1 MIKEIK
7 NKNEWESFLINC
19 KDKTFLQSWSWSK
32 FNQAL
37 GKKIWRLGV
46 YKNSELL
53 AVCSVAKIRAKR
65 GIYLLIEH
73 GPVVEHKEQ
82 EKNYEIMKDL
92 LEYLK
97 MLAKEEK
104 ANFIRVCPIW
114 ERNRENIQL
123 FKTFGFRQAPIHEHP
138 EVSWVLDIDKSEDKL
153 LTNMRKTTR
162 YLIRQGL
169 KNYDI
174 QIIKSKNI
182 QDIDI
187 FNKLYLKTGKRGGF
201 VPFSFSFL
209 QNEFKIFSEDDEI
222 LLLLGKYKKEVV
234 AGAMIIFWQNSAFYH
249 QGASLRKYSK
259 MPVSY
264 LLQWEAIKEAKNRGL
279 KHYSFWGIAP
289 ENKIN
294 HPWKGLT
301 LFKKGFGGEKQEYVA
316 TQDFITSKKY
326 WLNYVIEHSR
336 KIKRGF

>member
-19 KDKTFLQSWSWSK
+19 KDKTFLQSWNWGK
-32 FNQAL
+32 FNEEL
-37 GKKIWRLGV
+37 GKKIWRLGI
-46 YKNSELL
+46 YENDELL
-53 AVCSVAKIRAKR
+53 AICLVVKIKARR

-73 GPVVEHKEQ
+73 GPVLRYKEQ
-82 EKNYEIMKDL
+82 DKNYEIMKDL

-97 MLAKEEK
+97 ILAKKET
-104 ANFIRVCPIW
+104 ANFIRICAIL
-114 ERNRENIQL
+114 ESNKENIQL
-123 FKTFGFRQAPIHEHP
+123 FKDLGFRQAPIHEHP
-138 EVSWVLDIDKSEDKL
+138 EVSWVLDIDKSEDEL
-153 LTNMRKTTR
+153 LMNMRKTTR

-169 KNYDI
+169 KNSDI
-174 QIIKSKNI
+174 QIIKSKDI
-182 QDIDI
+182 KDIDV

-201 VPFSFSFL
+201 VPFSFNFL
-209 QNEFKIFSEDDEI
+209 KNEFKIFSEDDEI

-264 LLQWEAIKEAKNRGL
+264 LLQWEAIKEARNRGL

-289 ENKIN
+289 KDKPN

-301 LFKKGFGGEKQEYVA
+301 LFKKGFGGRQEEYVEA
-316 TQDFITSKKY
+316 QDFIISQKY
-326 WLNYVIEHSR
+326 WFSYIIERFR